1 MSSRKRTAGSQTN
14 LSSQQSVTVM
24 TRQPGPETRPLK
36 VLVTAGPTREYL
48 DDVRYLSNA
57 SSGLMGYEI
66 AAAIRRSGH
75 DVVLV
80 SGPVSRPTPEG
91 VQLVSVESTSEM
103 ADACRLHFPACN
115 GAIGVAA
122 VCDYRPVNRHSGKL
136 AKSGGRLVLELEETE
151 DILASLGDLKTRQWI
166 IGFALEPE
174 AVGRENA
181 LRKLRQKNCD
191 AIVLNHPESIGSP
204 SNRVTVLLPDG
215 STGLSAS
222 GSKADVAS
230 QLWAWWLGHLSGAG
244 YMRM

>member
-1 MSSRKRTAGSQTN
+1 
-14 LSSQQSVTVM
+14 M
-24 TRQPGPETRPLK
+24 TRKPGPEAQPLR

-66 AAAIRRSGH
+66 AAAIRDSGH

-80 SGPVSRPTPEG
+80 SGPVTRPAPEG
-91 VQLVSVESTSEM
+91 VQLVSVESTAEM
-103 ADACRLHFPACN
+103 ADACQLHFPACH

-122 VCDYRPVNRHSGKL
+122 VCDYRPVVRHPGKL
-136 AKSGGRLVLELEETE
+136 AKAGGKLVLELEETE
-151 DILASLGDLKTRQWI
+151 DILASLGAMKTAQWI

-191 AIVLNHPESIGSP
+191 AIVLNHPESIGSL

-215 STGLSAS
+215 STGLTIN

-230 QLWAWWLGHLSGAG
+230 QLWTWWLGHLTDKA

>member
-1 MSSRKRTAGSQTN
+1 MKR
-14 LSSQQSVTVM
+14 LESQQSVTVM
-24 TRQPGPETRPLK
+24 THQPGPEARPLK

-66 AAAIRRSGH
+66 AAAIRQSGH
-75 DVVLV
+75 EVVLV
-80 SGPVSRPTPEG
+80 SGPVSRPVPEG
-91 VQLVSVESTSEM
+91 AQLVSVESTAEM
-103 ADACRLHFPACN
+103 ADACRLHFPECD

-122 VCDYRPVNRHSGKL
+122 VCDYRPVNRHAGKL
-136 AKSGGRLVLELEETE
+136 AKTGGKLILELEETE
-151 DILASLGDLKTRQWI
+151 DILASLGSMKTRQWI
-166 IGFALEPE
+166 MGFALEPE

-181 LRKLRQKNCD
+181 LRKLRQKSCD

-215 STGLSAS
+215 STGLTVN

-230 QLWAWWLGHLSGAG
+230 QLWAWWLGHLSGTS
-244 YMRM
+244 YTRM

>member
-1 MSSRKRTAGSQTN
+1 
-14 LSSQQSVTVM
+14 M
-24 TRQPGPETRPLK
+24 TRQQGPETRRLK

-66 AAAIRRSGH
+66 AAAIHQSGH
-75 DVVLV
+75 EVVLV
-80 SGPVSRPTPEG
+80 SGPVSRPAPEG
-91 VQLVSVESTSEM
+91 VLLVSVESTAEM
-103 ADACRLHFPACN
+103 ADACRLHFPTCD

-122 VCDYRPVNRHSGKL
+122 VCDYRPATRHPGKL
-136 AKSGGRLVLELEETE
+136 AKTGGKLVLELEETE
-151 DILASLGDLKTRQWI
+151 DILGSLGALKTAAQWI

-204 SNRVTVLLPDG
+204 NSRVTVLLPDG

-222 GSKADVAS
+222 RSKADVAS
-230 QLWAWWLGHLSGAG
+230 QLWAWWLGHLPGAG
-244 YMRM
+244 YMRI